1 MTKRRPFPDSAIY
14 ARDQAAEGVQAI
26 IRLVRPL
33 IEHDDRIVIARAG
46 KILDH
51 AQNALR
57 HLEVV
62 GAPTQPDDVD
72 HVGGGLSRHE

>member
-14 ARDQAAEGVQAI
+14 ARDQAAEGLQAI
-26 IRLVRPL
+26 IRLARPL
-33 IEHDDRIVIARAG
+33 IDHDDQVVIARSG

-57 HLEVV
+57 HLESVD
-62 GAPTQPDDVD
+62 APTRPDDVER
-72 HVGGGLSRHE
+72 VGGGLSRHD